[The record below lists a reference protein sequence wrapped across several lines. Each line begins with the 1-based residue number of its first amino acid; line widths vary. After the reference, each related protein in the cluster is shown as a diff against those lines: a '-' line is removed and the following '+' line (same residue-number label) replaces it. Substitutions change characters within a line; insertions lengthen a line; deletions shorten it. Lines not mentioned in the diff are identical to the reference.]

1 MAVAFGREH
10 QLVEKN
16 LHRHSIA
23 ARREPARRV
32 TPATVVGR
40 ISATMT
46 AVRVGGALAAA
57 CEIFLP
63 ALCLHCEAPLGGH
76 HRGVCGTCL
85 DAAERD
91 PNPRCPR
98 CGVSASDSRGPCL
111 GCAVDPPPQAATV
124 VGGDHSGPRRSMVV
138 ALKHGGRDDVARLLA
153 RGLSERILE
162 SPWHRE
168 VDVVVAIP
176 SHPLHRLRR
185 GHAAS
190 ELLAHHLA
198 SDLARPRRR
207 LLARRGLARQVGRTR
222 RQRLALPRGRFLARS
237 VGPGTGGV
245 LLVDDVTTTGA
256 TLRRAAEALL
266 QAGADTVWCA
276 VAASAPDTRRIP

>member
-1 MAVAFGREH
+1 
-10 QLVEKN
+10 
-16 LHRHSIA
+16 
-23 ARREPARRV
+23 
-32 TPATVVGR
+32 
-40 ISATMT
+40 MT

-76 HRGVCGTCL
+76 HRGVCGACL

-98 CGVSASDSRGPCL
+98 CGVPAAAGGEPCL
-111 GCAVDPPPQAATV
+111 GCAADPPPQAATV

-153 RGLSERILE
+153 RGLAERIRR
-162 SPWHRE
+162 SPWHHR
-168 VDVVVAIP
+168 VDVVSGVP

-185 GHAAS
+185 GHTAAD
-190 ELLAHHLA
+190 LLAHHLA
-198 SDLARPRRR
+198 AELRVPRRR
-207 LLARRGLARQVGRTR
+207 LLVRRGLARQVGRTR
-222 RQRLALPRGRFLARS
+222 RERLALAAGRFVARPLAAD
-237 VGPGTGGV
+237 TGGV
-245 LLVDDVTTTGA
+245 LLVDDVATTGA

-266 QAGADTVWCA
+266 RAGADAVWCA
-276 VAASAPDTRRIP
+276 VAASAPDSRRIP